1 MPRLLITCY
10 HHVGVPQRGAPHQRT
25 WVSQAFLAAHLSFL
39 AGRGY
44 QFCTVSQALA
54 RDGLRACITFD
65 DGFADVADARPVLD
79 AFGAKATLY
88 VVTDELGRVGRTWD
102 GGATANFVDAAQ
114 VRALAAHGWEIG
126 SHADTHTRLRGQSA
140 EVQRARLSRSREA
153 LSALLVTSPD
163 NPRSLAWVAQ
173 TLRARL
179 RRMQELADG
188 GTLGLAALLP
198 ETPASDSH
206 PAPALGLQA
215 LLPLLAHHQRSAR
228 QVAEGLSSLFF
239 THSGGAAHSVSV

>member
-1 MPRLLITCY
+1 MRRLLITCY
-10 HHVGVPQRGAPHQRT
+10 HHVGVPERGAPHQRT

-44 QFCTVSQALA
+44 QFCTVSQALE

-65 DGFADVADARPVLD
+65 DGFDDVADARPVLD

-102 GGATANFVDAAQ
+102 GGARANFVDAAQ

-153 LSALLVTSPD
+153 LSALLGAP
-163 NPRSLAWVAQ
+163 PQSLAFPYASYDEA
-173 TLRARL
+173 TLSAAKALGFTSAVRLAGGLNDEKTDRFQLNRVSLCGTRAWEHLERLKLWSTHLGLYPL
-179 RRMQELADG
+179 RRK
-188 GTLGLAALLP
+188 
-198 ETPASDSH
+198 
-206 PAPALGLQA
+206 APL
-215 LLPLLAHHQRSAR
+215 SA
-228 QVAEGLSSLFF
+228 
-239 THSGGAAHSVSV
+239 